1 MSFRLDMKLFGTY
14 FATDLKSGKFSIN
27 EKSENLRK
35 AKNIFLEE
43 NNNNDVQIIYSLPK
57 HNKYD

>member
-27 EKSENLRK
+27 EKSENLRR
-35 AKNIFLEE
+35 AKNIFLED
-43 NNNNDVQIIYSLPK
+43 NNNNDVEIIYSLPK
-57 HNKYD
+57 HKYD